1 MTKPFMWT
9 LIAVGS
15 LLFASSM
22 RAQDLSIYRGF
33 RFGSDLPSVATQTQL
48 NLSDAKTI
56 HSRPALIQEL
66 EWHPGRTLGSSS
78 VQPDSVKEL
87 LFSFYNGELFQIVV
101 HYDRHQTEGLTDADV
116 IEAISVTYGL
126 AAKPAGKAIT
136 FSTSQVYN
144 DSEKVIAC
152 WEDEQYSF
160 NLYRSSYEP
169 TFGMIAF
176 SKKLDILARA
186 AVATAIRL
194 DEQEAPQRELAR
206 QNAEAKESR
215 LAGEKARSLN
225 KPAFRP

>member
-1 MTKPFMWT
+1 MTNPFTWT
-9 LIAVGS
+9 LVVVGT
-15 LLFASSM
+15 LLFAPSIC
-22 RAQDLSIYRGF
+22 AQDLSSYRGF
-33 RFGSDLPSVATQTQL
+33 RFGSDLKAIARQTQL
-48 NLSDAKTI
+48 NPSDAKTI

-66 EWHPGRTLGSSS
+66 EWRPGRTLGQSS

-101 HYDRHQTEGLTDADV
+101 RYDRDQTEGLTDADL
-116 IEAISVTYGL
+116 IEAISGAYGL
-126 AAKPAGKAIT
+126 AATPARKAIT

-152 WEDEQYSF
+152 WEDAQYSF
-160 NLYRSSYEP
+160 NLYRSSYQP
-169 TFGMIAF
+169 TFGMIVF
-176 SKKLDILARA
+176 SKKLDVLARA

-206 QNAEAKESR
+206 QKAEAKKSR
-215 LAGEKARSLN
+215 LAGEKARLLN